1 MATSNS
7 IPGQLVINHEVGDTL
22 KRTITLKI
30 DGTAIDLTG
39 CTIEMLIKATE
50 YGETIETLAIGTGI
64 VASNLPGGEFEIFWQ
79 SSELLP
85 KKTYWYRITVT
96 FLDGTIKTYLEDKLT
111 TV

>member
-39 CTIEMLIKATE
+39 C
-50 YGETIETLAIGTGI
+50 TIETLAIGTGI